1 MSERKTDF
9 FRVMCNFS
17 ILPPGRLL
25 AVKNFAQSKN
35 FDPVDILNLHKI
47 SFPTVYNTSLSK
59 SFPPWLKILQDY
71 EALCVLKKRKTQCLI
86 IMNIPFQ
93 SRSSSKMVAR
103 SALMF

>member
-47 SFPTVYNTSLSK
+47 SFPTVYNMSLSK
-59 SFPPWLKILQDY
+59 FFPPWFKILQDY
-71 EALCVLKKRKTQCLI
+71 KNEAINLL
-86 IMNIPFQ
+86 
-93 SRSSSKMVAR
+93 SKC
-103 SALMF
+103 

>member
-59 SFPPWLKILQDY
+59 FFPQMTLFWRNSTGLYSLEKLETSDMDI
-71 EALCVLKKRKTQCLI
+71 KT
-86 IMNIPFQ
+86 N
-93 SRSSSKMVAR
+93 
-103 SALMF
+103 

>member
-47 SFPTVYNTSLSK
+47 SFPTVYNMSLSK
-59 SFPPWLKILQDY
+59 FFPQMTLFWRNSTGLQD
-71 EALCVLKKRKTQCLI
+71 K
-86 IMNIPFQ
+86 
-93 SRSSSKMVAR
+93 
-103 SALMF
+103 

>member
-47 SFPTVYNTSLSK
+47 SFPTVYNMSLSK
-59 SFPPWLKILQDY
+59 FFPQMTLFWRNSTGLKI
-71 EALCVLKKRKTQCLI
+71 AMRKKQVSKDSK
-86 IMNIPFQ
+86 FQ
-93 SRSSSKMVAR
+93 FQKI
-103 SALMF
+103 